1 MHDDEPEETFGVH
14 PMYLEG
20 FHDGRRGAESVP
32 IEALRTMSFNAT
44 PNPSMGRGL
53 WLNTQLARLARE
65 SPEEVQSDVKRLA
78 AALGRYWTTAGQ
90 TDPQKLGRELAVVTS
105 AADQIAAYTEDRY
118 GRDRNVGDATS
129 IRNDTS
135 ATEYARGFLEAIA
148 DHLAG

>member
-1 MHDDEPEETFGVH
+1 MHDGSEQTFGVH
-14 PMYLEG
+14 PLYLEG
-20 FHDGRRGAESVP
+20 FHDGRRLAESVP
-32 IEALRTMSFNAT
+32 IEVLRTMSFSAT

-105 AADQIAAYTEDRY
+105 AADQIAAYAQEHC
-118 GRDRNVGDATS
+118 GPDRNADDATS

-135 ATEYARGFLEAIA
+135 AAEYARGFLEAIA